1 MFPDYLHLFV
11 FKLILFFTERNMRG
25 DDAKKFCPEIELIQ
39 VPVAHGKADLTQY
52 REAGSE
58 VMAMVKY

>member
-1 MFPDYLHLFV
+1 MQ
-11 FKLILFFTERNMRG
+11 G
-25 DDAKKFCPEIELIQ
+25 DDAKKLCPEIELIQ

-58 VMAMVKY
+58 VLAMVIY

>member
-1 MFPDYLHLFV
+1 
-11 FKLILFFTERNMRG
+11 MRG

-58 VMAMVKY
+58 VLAMIKN